1 MGVFRNASIRTK
13 ITALTM
19 LMGLSL
25 LVLATGAF
33 VWSEISFFSARTGG
47 RIDDHCQM

>member
-33 VWSEISFFSARTGG
+33 SGPKSVLFGADWWPN
-47 RIDDHCQM
+47 